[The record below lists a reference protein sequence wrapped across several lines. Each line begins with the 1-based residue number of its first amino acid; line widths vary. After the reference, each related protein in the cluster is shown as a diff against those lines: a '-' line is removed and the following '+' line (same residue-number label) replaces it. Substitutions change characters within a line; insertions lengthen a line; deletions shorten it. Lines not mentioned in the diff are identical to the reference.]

1 MADRKIEKN
10 KLLFSDLTGAK
21 LKKMLN
27 ATKASRRYHNK
38 NKSGGNFGINVY
50 TDGKDS
56 FEINGRYNT
65 QGEITSL
72 GVGRLWGMPTDYR
85 SVSKITKTQLL
96 NIIKAKYNQVISGD
110 IHAAEDDKKCS
121 VCGNSAVHILKKGEI
136 VLCDKH
142 YQQQFGKYSAEL
154 VSINEYPRGIIAGMI
169 GGALAITSYLLTKND
184 SIWKDDIPQWLKLG
198 SRVLIVSTGFAAGI
212 YGSEIGYNYW
222 DNKKL

>member
-1 MADRKIEKN
+1 
-10 KLLFSDLTGAK
+10 
-21 LKKMLN
+21 
-27 ATKASRRYHNK
+27 
-38 NKSGGNFGINVY
+38 
-50 TDGKDS
+50 
-56 FEINGRYNT
+56 
-65 QGEITSL
+65 
-72 GVGRLWGMPTDYR
+72 
-85 SVSKITKTQLL
+85 
-96 NIIKAKYNQVISGD
+96 
-110 IHAAEDDKKCS
+110 
-121 VCGNSAVHILKKGEI
+121 LKKGEI

-154 VSINEYPRGIIAGMI
+154 VSINEYPRGIIAGMV